1 MAQNFRR
8 ETSNN
13 IGTGAGTT
21 VFSPS
26 TYDTVVGIRVAN
38 ITTGSINVGVYI
50 YDGSNDI
57 YLCKS
62 APIPAGSSLE
72 FIDSGSKIVVQ
83 NNDVLKVESDT
94 AAGCDVWV
102 SYVKE
107 IST

>member
-8 ETSNN
+8 ATSNN
-13 IGTGAGTT
+13 IGTGADTT

-26 TYDTVVGIRVAN
+26 TYDTIVGIRGA
-38 ITTGSINVGVYI
+38 IIAATAISVGVFI
-50 YDGSNDI
+50 NDGTDDI
-57 YLCKS
+57 YICKS
-62 APIPAGSSLE
+62 APIPNGSSIE
-72 FIDSGSKIVVQ
+72 FIDSGSKIVVH
-83 NNDVLKVESDT
+83 NGDTLKVECDT